1 MATFITYKAVAEAA
15 EQSPAIKQLVELQ
28 EAYLHAH
35 SAWVGGNYQHK
46 DMQGLNACKFA
57 VRTHALDM
65 ASRAC
70 AREDILTAL
79 KHDDT
84 LPWHEIIYTLIEE
97 VPAIGDFVK
106 KFY

>member
-1 MATFITYKAVAEAA
+1 MTTFITYKAVAEAA

-46 DMQGLNACKFA
+46 DMQVLNACKFA

-65 ASRAC
+65 ARRAS
-70 AREDILTAL
+70 ASAEIIRAL
-79 KHDDT
+79 EQDDT